1 MSATDDTQTIAREFM
16 QLWATSTSNVMG
28 QIVSGAFQIDVTE
41 ESTAGPLEPA
51 GTDVYLTITV
61 AGGARGEMSFRLPAN
76 VALEMA
82 RTFSGEGTSGNKEL
96 TADDRSALD
105 ELFRQI
111 AGHVSTAAKEKW
123 NEVPITVASG
133 EAPTWSPGASGWI
146 CSAAGTPLAIAI
158 EWRLSAALT
167 TSLQAVR
174 QASSSASESLPSSPA
189 TNESSA
195 SNYDLLMNVDLELTL
210 RFGEREMLLKD
221 ILELGA
227 GAVIELDREVEDPA
241 DLLLDGSLIAR
252 GEVVIVDGHFGLRVT
267 EVVPVSQALA

>member
-105 ELFRQI
+105 ELIQADRRACLHRGEGEMERGADHGCIRRGPHMVAGRQ
-111 AGHVSTAAKEKW
+111 
-123 NEVPITVASG
+123 
-133 EAPTWSPGASGWI
+133 
-146 CSAAGTPLAIAI
+146 
-158 EWRLSAALT
+158 RM
-167 TSLQAVR
+167 
-174 QASSSASESLPSSPA
+174 
-189 TNESSA
+189 
-195 SNYDLLMNVDLELTL
+195 DLLCRWHTVSHRNRMAAQCGTHDFVAGCPASIFLGQRVSALVTGNQRKFRVQL
-210 RFGEREMLLKD
+210 RSAHECR
-221 ILELGA
+221 
-227 GAVIELDREVEDPA
+227 P
-241 DLLLDGSLIAR
+241 
-252 GEVVIVDGHFGLRVT
+252 
-267 EVVPVSQALA
+267 